1 MLDKIKE
8 FKPASWAIDNR
19 TSIYLITIFVVLAGV
34 LRYQSLAKE
43 QYPEVVFPQIM
54 VNTVY
59 PGTSPENMESLVSKE
74 IEKEA
79 KAITGVKKIT
89 SNSVENFS
97 SVMVEFNTTEDVEK
111 AKQRIKD
118 AVDKATLPSD
128 LPQKPSVIEIDIS
141 QMPIMNVHIVGN
153 TDLDRLK
160 KYADILQDRIESL
173 KEISRVDIIGALD
186 REIQVNVDMY
196 KMEANNITMRD
207 LEQAIAYENM
217 TISGGTVDMGS
228 VKRNV
233 TIAGQMKDPRQIG
246 NIIVRGGS
254 GAVLRVSDFAE
265 VRDAHKEKE
274 SYARLEGKNVITLNV
289 IKKGGENLITS
300 SNAIEKIC
308 EEMRKTDLPK
318 EISIKI
324 TGAQV
329 KKTEVGLHDLIN
341 TIIIG
346 FILVTLILLFFM
358 GTTNAIFVALS
369 VPISMCV
376 AFLVEPAIFTGL
388 LGYKNF
394 SLNFM
399 VLFSFL
405 IALGIVVDDAIVVI
419 ENTHRIFANGKVPII
434 KAAKLAAG
442 EVFLP
447 VLSGTLTTL
456 APFFPL
462 LFWQGTIGK
471 FMFYLPMTMI
481 ITLFASLIVAY
492 IMNPVFAVSFMKP
505 HTEGESH
512 RKITRGFVKTCIVL
526 GIITIISYIVSFGLG
541 NFALTMFGLFL
552 LNKFVLANA
561 AEAFQKKIWVKAQ
574 NGYASLMQSFIKT
587 KWRAMGVLGATLVLL
602 IMSVGAFVA
611 FPPNVVFFPT
621 GDPNF
626 VYAYIKLPV
635 GTSAAYTDKVTQ
647 EVEKRIFN
655 VLGKDNPLVT
665 SVISNV
671 AVGATD
677 PQSFDLGVNPNMSK
691 VTVAFVEFAER
702 NGKSTTPYLNQIRN
716 AVKGIAGAEITIG
729 QESSGPPTGKDVQIE
744 ITGEDFK
751 ELAAVSTNLKRYLD
765 SLQIDGVE
773 ELKSDLV
780 MNKPELLV
788 EVDRERANRE
798 GISTAQI
805 GGELRTN
812 IFGKEVSKF
821 KTANDDY
828 PINIRAQE
836 DQRASVSDV
845 LNSKLIYRDMNMGG
859 QLRQV
864 PMSAVA
870 DIKYGV
876 TYGGIKRKNQKRIV
890 TLASGV
896 LTGFNPNKVVEDVKS
911 KLTGFKAPD
920 SVTVKFGGQQDEQA
934 EAMGFLG
941 TALVASMGLIIL
953 ILVIQFNSISKTLI
967 IFSEVFLSIIG
978 VLLGFVIFR
987 MDMSIIMTGVGI
999 IALAGIVVRNGIL
1012 LVEFTEILL
1021 KQGMPLKE
1029 AIVEAG
1035 RTRMTPV
1042 LLTASATILGLIPLA
1057 FGFNID
1063 FVTLFT
1069 HGDPHIY
1076 FGGDNVAFFGPLSW
1090 TMIFGL
1096 AFATFLT
1103 LILVPALLYLAE
1115 SIKMRLIKGY
1125 SPNKIDNHSITEEP
1139 LVTE

>member
-79 KAITGVKKIT
+79 KSITGVKKIT

-128 LPQKPSVIEIDIS
+128 LPQKPSVIDIDIS

-217 TISGGTVDMGS
+217 TVSGGTVDMGS

-233 TIAGQMKDPRQIG
+233 TIAGQIKDPRQIG

-300 SNAIEKIC
+300 SNEIEKIC
-308 EEMRKTDLPK
+308 EEMRNTDLPK

-419 ENTHRIFANGKVPII
+419 ENTHRIFATGKVPII

-505 HTEGESH
+505 HPEGENH
-512 RKITRGFVKTCIVL
+512 RAITRGFIKTCIVL
-526 GIITIISYIVSFGLG
+526 AIITVISYIVSFGLG

-552 LNKFVLANA
+552 LNKFVLVNA

-574 NGYASLMQSFIKT
+574 NGYANLMQAFIKT
-587 KWRAMGVLGATLVLL
+587 KWRALGVLGATLVLL

-647 EVEKRIFN
+647 EVEKRVFN

-691 VTVAFVEFAER
+691 VTVAFVEFADR
-702 NGKSTTPYLNQIRN
+702 NGKSTTPYLNQIRT

-729 QESSGPPTGKDVQIE
+729 QESNGPPTGKDVQIE

-751 ELAAVSTNLKRYLD
+751 ELVTVSSNLKRYLD

-780 MNKPELLV
+780 NNKPELLV
-788 EVDRERANRE
+788 QVDRERANRE

-870 DIKYGV
+870 DVKYGV

-896 LTGFNPNKVVEDVKS
+896 LTGFNPNNVVAEVKS
-911 KLTGFKAPD
+911 KLTGFKAPET
-920 SVTVKFGGQQDEQA
+920 VTVKFGGQQDEQA

-941 TALVASMGLIIL
+941 TALIASMGLIIL

-1115 SIKMRLIKGY
+1115 SLKMRVIKGY
-1125 SPNKIDNHSITEEP
+1125 SPNKIEDHSITDKPSVIE
-1139 LVTE
+1139 